1 MYDDGAK
8 LNLGLYIR
16 SSQVSMIVIM
26 MTMMVV
32 MMMEVMVMGMMVVR
46 GPWHVRQAS
55 HHLETNFGAI
65 LWRSCREPPFSSL
78 VSDPHMVHHLFQ
90 VYLSL
95 N

>member
-1 MYDDGAK
+1 
-8 LNLGLYIR
+8 
-16 SSQVSMIVIM
+16 M
-26 MTMMVV
+26 MMLMVMMVVMVMVV
-32 MMMEVMVMGMMVVR
+32 MMMVVVMMVR

>member
-1 MYDDGAK
+1 MMTMT
-8 LNLGLYIR
+8 
-16 SSQVSMIVIM
+16 VVMM
-26 MTMMVV
+26 MTMMLV
-32 MMMEVMVMGMMVVR
+32 MMMVR